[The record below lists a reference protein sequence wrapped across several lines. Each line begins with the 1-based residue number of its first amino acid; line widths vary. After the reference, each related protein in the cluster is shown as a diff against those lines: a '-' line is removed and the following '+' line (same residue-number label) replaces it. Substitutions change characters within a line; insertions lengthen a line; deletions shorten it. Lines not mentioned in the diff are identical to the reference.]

1 VFINPG
7 RQVAMATKFC
17 TMAPNICQSL
27 EWNLHNVKFLA
38 FRILRWLV
46 DFWENLC
53 NSDLKFVY
61 KINRSLKTLFAFSRA
76 FFSAINV

>member
-1 VFINPG
+1 VVTVGLIQEFTNPG

-17 TMAPNICQSL
+17 TVAPNICQPL

-46 DFWENLC
+46 DLGENLC
-53 NSDLKFVY
+53 TSGLKFVY
-61 KINRSLKTLFAFSRA
+61 QI
-76 FFSAINV
+76 